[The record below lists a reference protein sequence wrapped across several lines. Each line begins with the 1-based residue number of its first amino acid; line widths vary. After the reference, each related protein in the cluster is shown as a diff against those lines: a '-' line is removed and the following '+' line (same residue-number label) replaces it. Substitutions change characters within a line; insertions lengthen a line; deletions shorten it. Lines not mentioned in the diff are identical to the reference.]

1 MESEQMAQQKMRM
14 GYWHVIAYWLTG
26 QRAYRGEESS
36 PAGFLTLTTTGRKS
50 GQPRSV
56 HLLYVRDGADYV
68 MTASNG
74 GGPRDPGWLYN
85 IRSNPQVTLGVHSK
99 TLQGIAEV
107 AGPEKRQALWARQV
121 EIAPMYKG
129 YEKRTAREIQMVI
142 VHPAPTSGE

>member
-1 MESEQMAQQKMRM
+1 MAEKQTKIT
-14 GYWHVIAYWLTG
+14 YFHVIANMLTG
-26 QRAYRGEESS
+26 QRAFRGDERS

-68 MTASNG
+68 LTASYG

-85 IRSNPQVTLGVHSK
+85 IRSNPRVTLDVHGKS
-99 TLQGIAEV
+99 LQGVAEV
-107 AGPEKRQALWARQV
+107 AGPEKREALWARQV

-129 YEKRTAREIQMVI
+129 YEKRTTRVIQMVI
-142 VHPAPTSGE
+142 VHPTPTSER

>member
-1 MESEQMAQQKMRM
+1 MAEKQTKIT
-14 GYWHVIAYWLTG
+14 YFHVIANMLTG
-26 QRAYRGEESS
+26 QRAFRGDERS

-68 MTASNG
+68 LTASYG

-85 IRSNPQVTLGVHSK
+85 IRSNPRVTLDVHGKS
-99 TLQGIAEV
+99 LQGVAEV
-107 AGPEKRQALWARQV
+107 AGPEKREALWARQV

-129 YEKRTAREIQMVI
+129 YEKRTTRKIQMVI
-142 VHPAPTSGE
+142 VHPTPTSER